1 MQHEQRAHQ
10 IHENVADDAPG
21 LNHVTVMTSLTGLRK
36 TKQNTRVMFVFT
48 VADEVRVQVC
58 L

>member
-36 TKQNTRVMFVFT
+36 TKQNT
-48 VADEVRVQVC
+48 
-58 L
+58 